1 MERLLVV
8 SAIEESR
15 LVVCHFRKWSL
26 LRLFLAAASI
36 LIVFAESLDISP
48 RTLRVLNITHSS

>member
-26 LRLFLAAASI
+26 LRLVLGAASI
-36 LIVFAESLDISP
+36 LIVFVESLGISP